1 MCRIAMVFTIILSVS
16 ACSRDKRY
24 QFEGQ
29 VLAVDPAR
37 QEITVKHGDISGFM
51 PGMTMPF
58 KVRDG
63 RSLQGRKPGE
73 LIKATLVV
81 TNSTGRLE
89 DIVNIG
95 EAPLPADAA
104 AWRRRSAAR
113 TRGTV
118 ADAAFV
124 DQSGRER
131 RLSDWRGKTLAVT
144 FVYTR
149 CPLPDFCP
157 LMDRNFAAVQR
168 ALVSDQR
175 RWPHPPAVGEFR
187 PDLRLAGGAGARTR
201 RRRAPDPM
209 TWTWLTGDAG
219 PIDAFAAQF
228 GVSIIRD
235 DRPMQ
240 EITHNL
246 RTIVIDRAGR
256 VVKIYNGND
265 WKPEELLATLR
276 AADAPLSALQFSR
289 RELRLID
296 RLRTPL
302 QVQRYLNATAVQH
315 RAAARS
321 RHAAKLPRRRPP
333 PHGPLPR
340 SGAGRSGDP
349 RAARLSAARP
359 QLRIDRQSRSR
370 AVRLPATADA
380 GARSPDHAIP
390 GCTAANRCSA
400 PPAIW
405 R

>member
-1 MCRIAMVFTIILSVS
+1 MPQTAATPHTSFTVVQLTSYSASMCRIAMAFTIILSVS

-37 QEITVKHGDISGFM
+37 QEITVKHGDIGGFM

-95 EAPLPADAA
+95 EAPLTADAA
-104 AWRRRSAAR
+104 HGVAGAPLEPGAS
-113 TRGTV
+113 V

-157 LMDRNFAAVQR
+157 LMDRNFAAIQQS
-168 ALVSDQR
+168 LVSDQSPGR
-175 RWPHPPAVGEFR
+175 IHLLSISFDPAFDSPKV
-187 PDLRLAGGAGARTR
+187 LAAHAKKAGAR
-201 RRRAPDPM
+201 PDA
-209 TWTWLTGDAG
+209 WTWLTGDQD

-246 RTIVIDRAGR
+246 RTIVIDRSGR

-265 WKPEELLATLR
+265 WKAEELLATLR
-276 AADAPLSALQFSR
+276 AADAS
-289 RELRLID
+289 
-296 RLRTPL
+296 
-302 QVQRYLNATAVQH
+302 
-315 RAAARS
+315 
-321 RHAAKLPRRRPP
+321 
-333 PHGPLPR
+333 
-340 SGAGRSGDP
+340 
-349 RAARLSAARP
+349 
-359 QLRIDRQSRSR
+359 
-370 AVRLPATADA
+370 
-380 GARSPDHAIP
+380 
-390 GCTAANRCSA
+390 
-400 PPAIW
+400 
-405 R
+405 

>member
-1 MCRIAMVFTIILSVS
+1 MPPTAASPHTSFTVVLLTSYSASMCRIAMVFTIILSVS

-37 QEITVKHGDISGFM
+37 QEITVKHGDIGGFM

-95 EAPLPADAA
+95 EAPLTADAA
-104 AWRRRSAAR
+104 HGVAGAPLEPGAS
-113 TRGTV
+113 V

-157 LMDRNFAAVQR
+157 LMDRNFAAIQQS
-168 ALVSDQR
+168 LVSDQSPGR
-175 RWPHPPAVGEFR
+175 IHLLSISFDPAFDSPKV
-187 PDLRLAGGAGARTR
+187 LAAHAKKAGAR
-201 RRRAPDPM
+201 PDA
-209 TWTWLTGDAG
+209 WTWLTGEKDSV
-219 PIDAFAAQF
+219 DAFAAQF

-240 EITHNL
+240 EIAHNL
-246 RTIVIDRAGR
+246 RTIVIDRSGR

-265 WKPEELLATLR
+265 WKVEELLATLR
-276 AADAPLSALQFSR
+276 AADAS
-289 RELRLID
+289 
-296 RLRTPL
+296 
-302 QVQRYLNATAVQH
+302 
-315 RAAARS
+315 
-321 RHAAKLPRRRPP
+321 
-333 PHGPLPR
+333 
-340 SGAGRSGDP
+340 
-349 RAARLSAARP
+349 
-359 QLRIDRQSRSR
+359 
-370 AVRLPATADA
+370 
-380 GARSPDHAIP
+380 
-390 GCTAANRCSA
+390 
-400 PPAIW
+400 
-405 R
+405 